1 MPDDSG
7 QPGIKDFAFCGILGE
22 GEFGRVMMARNASTQ
37 EIVAVKVLRKNHLLQ
52 GGSKS
57 VKHAITEKEVP
68 AAPCAGLL
76 PPRSLAR
83 SSRRARR
90 DMCDVCDV
98 WCLAG
103 AAGPVGQAAPV
114 HRQLAS
120 LLPGRRAP
128 VPRDGLRRRRPA
140 CMCRKRRLGNS
151 ALGRWARRCFGS
163 GLLISLGRATLEPRP
178 IHAAAPVTARGTS
191 APRKGLTMLAARAGD
206 LFMLIESQERLPE
219 EWVRSHS

>member
-1 MPDDSG
+1 
-7 QPGIKDFAFCGILGE
+7 
-22 GEFGRVMMARNASTQ
+22 MARAKLKRIQIHSS
-37 EIVAVKVLRKNHLLQ
+37 VDRRFCAPRRPALR
-52 GGSKS
+52 SRR
-57 VKHAITEKEVP
+57 ATVP
-68 AAPCAGLL
+68 VV
-76 PPRSLAR
+76 PRRA
-83 SSRRARR
+83 SRRARR